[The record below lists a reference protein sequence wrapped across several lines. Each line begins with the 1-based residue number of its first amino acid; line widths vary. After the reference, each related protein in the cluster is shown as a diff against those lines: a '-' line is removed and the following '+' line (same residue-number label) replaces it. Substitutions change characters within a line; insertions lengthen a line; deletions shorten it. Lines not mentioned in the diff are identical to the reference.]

1 MLLRATL
8 LFILLSPGFL
18 LTLPPIGRVWMS
30 RKTSVLAILVHAAAF
45 YLLLRFSDSIPLLN
59 RIEGYRNAMGE
70 GCQRDRDCESWRCR
84 FLYGYDKRVCLGKE
98 NIFGDPT
105 MPSPPPPSSAE
116 VAT

>member
-18 LTLPPIGRVWMS
+18 QTLPPIGRVWMS
-30 RKTSVLAILVHAAAF
+30 RKTSVMAILVHATLF
-45 YLLLRFSDSIPLLN
+45 FLLLRFSDSILLLN

-70 GCQRDRDCESWRCR
+70 ACQRDRDCESWKCK
-84 FLYGYDKRVCLGKE
+84 FLYGFDKRICLGKE

-105 MPSPPPPSSAE
+105 MPSPPPSPPAVTS
-116 VAT
+116 